1 LCNTNTNF
9 FCTQPIFNSSR
20 TSDHHRSQIIN
31 DPNLEIPNLVNQ
43 KATTRFIQSE
53 WKIAHTPWTSLN
65 LLFVRMLFFC
75 LQVSFH
81 AQLQRYS
88 REQTQIKTTSTMS
101 PCHISRSTWS
111 RCKKK
116 THKCLQIFINACFI
130 MWTHLKFH
138 IAKIWRHG

>member
-53 WKIAHTPWTSLN
+53 CTLAHTPWTSLN
-65 LLFVRMLFFC
+65 LLFVRMFFFFSYRYHSTLSCRDIRESRLRSRLRVPC
-75 LQVSFH
+75 LHVI
-81 AQLQRYS
+81 YS
-88 REQTQIKTTSTMS
+88 DL
-101 PCHISRSTWS
+101 HGAGV
-111 RCKKK
+111 KKNSQMLANF
-116 THKCLQIFINACFI
+116 HKCVLHHVNSS
-130 MWTHLKFH
+130 
-138 IAKIWRHG
+138 

>member
-1 LCNTNTNF
+1 MHTCTHSMNFTEFALCTN
-9 FCTQPIFNSSR
+9 
-20 TSDHHRSQIIN
+20 
-31 DPNLEIPNLVNQ
+31 
-43 KATTRFIQSE
+43 AFIY
-53 WKIAHTPWTSLN
+53 
-65 LLFVRMLFFC
+65 LFF

-111 RCKKK
+111 RCKKR
-116 THKCLQIFINACFI
+116 THKCLQIFTNACFI

-138 IAKIWRHG
+138 IAKIWRHGWVFVEQQQQQPEERLIRDIKLEIKKKIIKSRKLHKKKSSVSHIHSLFE